1 MITSRILSP
10 LDYQLQLPNRRK
22 ILAIYALALLLDS
35 VPCQAK
41 RCKLLKSVTGWVIRI
56 CSDPSF
62 ESDPSNEYSLLRLTQ
77 VMNSI
82 FLDPSDEFLT
92 QVVNIGIHKQ
102 ILGFCFHFSKRD
114 YKIGY
119 ELTREDFT
127 GGCQCS
133 DQLPRHGRG

>member
-1 MITSRILSP
+1 M
-10 LDYQLQLPNRRK
+10 
-22 ILAIYALALLLDS
+22 
-35 VPCQAK
+35 
-41 RCKLLKSVTGWVIRI
+41 KL

-62 ESDPSNEYSLLRLTQ
+62 ESDPSNEYSLLRLTH

-92 QVVNIGIHKQ
+92 QVVNIGIPKQ
-102 ILGFCFHFSKRD
+102 ILGFCFHFSKPG

-119 ELTREDFT
+119 ELTREEGDFT

-133 DQLPRHGRG
+133 DQSPRHGRGWQEV